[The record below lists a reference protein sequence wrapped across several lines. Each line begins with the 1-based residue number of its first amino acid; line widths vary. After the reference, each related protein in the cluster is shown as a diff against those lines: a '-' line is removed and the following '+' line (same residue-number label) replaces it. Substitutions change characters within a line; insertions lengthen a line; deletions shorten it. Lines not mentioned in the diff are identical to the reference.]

1 MTNSMNLNQVC
12 YFLVTGASRGIGQ
25 KMAIECSKKFKAGS
39 VVVLLARSETGLQT
53 TKSLILAENSEISVI
68 THSIDLSSPSK
79 EELNEIISKSKN
91 SLNFDLAF
99 IIHNFGTTG
108 DLSKTASMMN
118 DMAEWHSYFS
128 ANVFSV
134 AALNVEF
141 MKHFPKTKK
150 FIVNIT
156 SKMALTSAGSMTL
169 YCSGKA
175 AREMYFCVLADEQPE
190 VLVMNYSPG
199 PVETDMSANVQ
210 ATTSDPS
217 VKEFFEGIRANN
229 TILTTGQTTAKFIEI
244 LEKGEYKSGDH
255 VGYYRD

>member
-1 MTNSMNLNQVC
+1 MASSIDLNKVSYC
-12 YFLVTGASRGIGQ
+12 LITGASRGIGQ
-25 KMAIECSKKFKAGS
+25 KLAIECSKKFKAGS
-39 VVVLLARSETGLQT
+39 VVVLLARSITGLEK
-53 TKSLILAENSEISVI
+53 TKSLILEENSEISVVI
-68 THSIDLSSPSK
+68 HSIDLTSPSI
-79 EELNEIISKSKN
+79 EELNEIITKSMN
-91 SLNFDLAF
+91 SLIFELAF

-108 DLSKTASMMN
+108 DLSKTASKMN

-141 MKHFPKTKK
+141 MKNFKTTKM

-156 SKMALTSAGSMTL
+156 SKMALFSAGSMTL

-175 AREMYFCVLADEQPE
+175 AREMYFRVLADERPE
-190 VLVMNYSPG
+190 ILVMNYSPG

-210 ATTSDPS
+210 ATTSDSS
-217 VKEFFEGIRANN
+217 VKEFFEGIRANK
-229 TILTTGQTTAKFIEI
+229 TILTTDQTTAKFIEI
-244 LEKGEYKSGDH
+244 LEKGDYKSGDH